1 LGWKLQRITE
11 RQNKV
16 VITDRMWARVLC
28 STNQPCFLTHEDVE
42 GAGQEEEEEPHL
54 PLVEGEN
61 ALVVRSPSMC
71 NGNGHLCSGAA

>member
-1 LGWKLQRITE
+1 LQRITE
-11 RQNKV
+11 KQNKV

-28 STNQPCFLTHEDVE
+28 STNQPCFLTHEHVE
-42 GAGQEEEEEPHL
+42 GAGQDDEEPHL

-61 ALVVRSPSMC
+61 ALVRSPSTMC